1 MKKDRVTREVDK
13 ETSGQVNKLIVEEDR
28 VTREVDKGTS
38 RQGKKMIVKEDKVT
52 EEQGVSTYNI
62 WGGEGTEKSK
72 RLIHFLQEEFSF
84 HLLSLLTLQVI
95 TL

>member
-38 RQGKKMIVKEDKVT
+38 RQGKKLIVKEDKVT
-52 EEQGVSTYNI
+52 GEQEVKAYDI
-62 WGGEGTEKSK
+62 WGEKGLKKARS
-72 RLIHFLQEEFSF
+72 
-84 HLLSLLTLQVI
+84 
-95 TL
+95 